1 MPGSDLGSRPWT
13 LPSPT
18 NLEHLIISNPVGL
31 IINEMR
37 WHFQGANSI
46 NWIQLPNWQKV
57 SEIACCKWRKMRDMM
72 ATPWVELPF
81 LRCLFLGSQLEMHQP
96 TMGTKYKGGTPCV
109 IVRIFRGMLT
119 LISIL
124 NSYFPKASTVILWK
138 TRQNTETK
146 HLFGILS

>member
-1 MPGSDLGSRPWT
+1 MQ
-13 LPSPT
+13 
-18 NLEHLIISNPVGL
+18 
-31 IINEMR
+31 

-57 SEIACCKWRKMRDMM
+57 SEIACCKWLKMRDMM
-72 ATPWVELPF
+72 STPCVALSF

-96 TMGTKYKGGTPCV
+96 TMGTKYKVGTPCV

-124 NSYFPKASTVILWK
+124 NNYFPKVSQLFYEKQGK
-138 TRQNTETK
+138 TKKQNIS
-146 HLFGILS
+146 LGY